1 MIVLFSSFQILIVSL
16 AKDDSE
22 SKKSENYSSAMKYKD
37 EADIYYKQ
45 KKYREVY
52 LIVLLYY
59 KIGRENVF
67 KMYFFRFVCCCLL

>member
-1 MIVLFSSFQILIVSL
+1 MNVLFSSFQILIVSL

-22 SKKSENYSSAMKYKD
+22 SKKSENYSIAMKYKD

-52 LIVLLYY
+52 LIVLL
-59 KIGRENVF
+59 
-67 KMYFFRFVCCCLL
+67 